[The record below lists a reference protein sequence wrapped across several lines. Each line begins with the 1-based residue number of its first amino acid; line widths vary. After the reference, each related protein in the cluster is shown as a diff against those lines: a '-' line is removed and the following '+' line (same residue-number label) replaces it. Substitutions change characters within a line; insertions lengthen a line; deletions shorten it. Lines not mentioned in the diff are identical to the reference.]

1 MNQKLQ
7 RVMREIE
14 RAKAKIAE
22 LQASIPV
29 LEKQKTELENAEII
43 KVFRSAN
50 VAPEELNGFI
60 TAYKENMAGN
70 VTHSGQPAIN
80 TGFSEVNDDEE

>member
-1 MNQKLQ
+1 
-7 RVMREIE
+7 MREIE

-50 VAPEELNGFI
+50 VTPEELDGFI
-60 TAYKENMAGN
+60 TAYRESMAGGTS
-70 VTHSGQPAIN
+70 VSGKPMFN
-80 TGFSEVNDDEE
+80 TDFTEVSDDEK